1 MTEYSLTAWC
11 EGMFLR
17 PQHFQ
22 QQDRALTSEFRDL
35 AKYISPYYWGI
46 WNLHL
51 SEAALKDGQVRIDS
65 LTAIFPDMT
74 VIDCPNKHKSP
85 KPVSIDRGVENTLI
99 KIVLPELNGQE
110 KSVSPD
116 NAEEIKRFS
125 LDDVELIDS
134 NTGLDEETIQVKTF
148 NIELKCSNEKLA
160 GYVEIPVCRIKEV
173 TPEGEVVLD
182 EGFIPP
188 SLNVKKNSQLTECL
202 DNVTAMTKI
211 RADSISQRLGQG
223 KAASASAVDFIMLQM
238 LNKYEAKFRHIK
250 ELDHITPVDF
260 SMLLQS
266 YLGELATFSNKSK
279 RLPSVEQYDHL
290 ELGCFFQSLNQTI
303 SQYLSVVL
311 DQTATK
317 LPLESRQY
325 GIHVAP
331 LPDKKLLESCQF
343 VLAVKADINTEE
355 IRRLVPGQLKFGAV
369 EQIRELINNQINGI
383 SVAPLSVVPRQIA
396 YQTGYVYF
404 EVIKKG
410 HFWTRLSESGGMAL
424 HLSGNFPNAAL
435 ELWCISQ

>member
-22 QQDRALTSEFRDL
+22 QQDRALTAEFRDL
-35 AKYISPYYWGI
+35 AKYSSPYYWGV
-46 WNLHL
+46 WDLHL
-51 SEAALKDGQVRIDS
+51 SEAALKDGKVRIDS

-74 VIDCPNKHKSP
+74 VVDCPAKHKSP
-85 KPVSIDRGVENTLI
+85 KSVSIDKGVENTLL
-99 KIVLPELNGQE
+99 KIVLPELNYQE
-110 KSVSPD
+110 KSVRHDS
-116 NAEEIKRFS
+116 AEEITRFS
-125 LDDVELIDS
+125 LDDVDLIDT
-134 NTGLDEETIQVKTF
+134 NTGLDEETIQVKAL
-148 NIELKCSNEKLA
+148 NLELKLSNERLA
-160 GYVEIPVCRIKEV
+160 GYVEIPICRIKEV
-173 TPEGEVVLD
+173 SPEGEVILD
-182 EGFIPP
+182 NDYIPP
-188 SLNVKKNSQLTECL
+188 SLNVMNNSKLIECL
-202 DNVTAMTKI
+202 ENVTAMTKI

-238 LNKYEAKFRHIK
+238 LNKYEAKFRHLK
-250 ELDHITPVDF
+250 ELDHFSTVNF
-260 SMLLQS
+260 SMFLQS

-279 RLPSVEQYDHL
+279 RIPSIEQYDHL
-290 ELGCFFQSLNQTI
+290 DLGGFFSSLNQTL
-303 SQYLSVVL
+303 SRYLSVVL

-317 LPLESRQY
+317 LPLEPRQY

-343 VLAVKADINTEE
+343 VLAIKADINTEE

-369 EQIRELINNQINGI
+369 EQIRDLINNQINGI

-396 YQTGYVYF
+396 YQAGYVYF

-410 HFWTRLSESGGMAL
+410 HFWARLNESGGLAL
-424 HLSGNFPNAAL
+424 HLSGNFPNAEL